1 MRGNRCLSNLT
12 KSTNQMPAHRISMR
26 GNRCLS
32 NLTETMSNEVQIWSF
47 VEIGE
52 ELKELSRTQSVTV
65 AFTTSTN
72 QMPAHLINMRG
83 NRCLLNLTETMSNEV
98 QIWSFVAIG
107 EELKELS
114 RTQQSVTDRRTHR
127 RTDARTHARTHRQT
141 DARQTYIPRLAPPA
155 TTGDNEL
162 LVLTRR

>member
-1 MRGNRCLSNLT
+1 
-12 KSTNQMPAHRISMR
+12 MPANLISMH

-32 NLTETMSNEVQIWSF
+32 NLTETMSSEVQIWSF

-52 ELKELSRTQSVTV
+52 ELKELLRTQSVTV
-65 AFTTSTN
+65 AFTKSTN

-83 NRCLLNLTETMSNEV
+83 NRCLSNLTVTMSNEV

-114 RTQQSVTDRRTHR
+114 RTQQSVTDRRTHAQ
-127 RTDARTHARTHRQT
+127 TDRQT

-155 TTGDNEL
+155 TTGDNNNNITYEDWT
-162 LVLTRR
+162 VRFMF